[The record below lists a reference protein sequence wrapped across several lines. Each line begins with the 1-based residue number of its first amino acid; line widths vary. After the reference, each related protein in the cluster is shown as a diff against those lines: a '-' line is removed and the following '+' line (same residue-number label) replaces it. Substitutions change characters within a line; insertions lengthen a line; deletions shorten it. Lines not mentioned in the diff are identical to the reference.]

1 MHATPS
7 SRPPSRLGAPWLIVV
22 LAAAGVI
29 ALAVGVV
36 HFAPGSCAMPRPAG
50 AVQADPERADPELAD
65 PELADPELADAGPAP
80 GSGEAVFYNP
90 VQAEDR
96 CSIEPL
102 AADGL
107 YASLPAWQYGD
118 GAECGAYVDITGP
131 LGTVQAEIVDL
142 CPGCAADQLDLS
154 TAAFARIQHPAAGTA
169 RITYQLARDPALPGP
184 LAVRV
189 GSGSSAGSLAIQV
202 LNHGNPLSGVQV
214 NGRTLTSRGD
224 GYWVAADGAGPG
236 PFQVDV
242 TDALG
247 NNAVLTGI
255 TLRPGA
261 LQQTSVL
268 MYSPPA
274 PSSTPPPQPS
284 PAPAPAPSASLP
296 SSSSPSSG
304 VVAQRAPATATDSC

>member
-7 SRPPSRLGAPWLIVV
+7 SRPPARRGAPWLIVM
-22 LAAAGVI
+22 LAATGVI

-36 HFAPGSCAMPRPAG
+36 HFAPGSCAMPRQAG
-50 AVQADPERADPELAD
+50 AVQAAPERADLDYAD
-65 PELADPELADAGPAP
+65 GGPAP

-90 VQAEDR
+90 GQAEDR

-102 AADGL
+102 APDGL
-107 YASLPAWQYGD
+107 YASLPSGRYGD
-118 GAECGAYVDITGP
+118 GAECGAYIDITGP
-131 LGTVQAEIVDL
+131 LGTVQAEIIDL
-142 CPGCAADQLDLS
+142 CPGCTANQFDLS
-154 TAAFARIQHPAAGTA
+154 SAAFARIQHPAAGTA

-214 NGRTLTSRGD
+214 NGRPLTSRGD

-236 PFQVDV
+236 PFQVNV

-255 TLRPGA
+255 TLRPGT

-268 MYSPPA
+268 MYSAPA
-274 PSSTPPPQPS
+274 PSAAPPQPS

-296 SSSSPSSG
+296 SPG
-304 VVAQRAPATATDSC
+304 VVAQRVPASATASC

>member
-36 HFAPGSCAMPRPAG
+36 HFAPGSCAMPRQAG
-50 AVQADPERADPELAD
+50 AVQAAPERADLDYAD
-65 PELADPELADAGPAP
+65 GGPAP

-90 VQAEDR
+90 GQAEDR

-102 AADGL
+102 APDGL
-107 YASLPAWQYGD
+107 YASLPSGRYGD
-118 GAECGAYVDITGP
+118 GAECGAYIDITGP
-131 LGTVQAEIVDL
+131 LGTVQAEIIDL
-142 CPGCAADQLDLS
+142 CPGCTANQFDLS
-154 TAAFARIQHPAAGTA
+154 SAAFARIQHPAAGTA

-214 NGRTLTSRGD
+214 NGRPLTSRGD

-236 PFQVDV
+236 PFQVNV

-268 MYSPPA
+268 MYSAPA
-274 PSSTPPPQPS
+274 PSAAPPQPS

-296 SSSSPSSG
+296 SPG
-304 VVAQRAPATATDSC
+304 VVAQRVPASATASC

>member
-7 SRPPSRLGAPWLIVV
+7 SRPPARRGAPWLIVM
-22 LAAAGVI
+22 LAATGVI

-36 HFAPGSCAMPRPAG
+36 HFAPGSCAMPRQAG
-50 AVQADPERADPELAD
+50 AVQAAPERADLDYAD
-65 PELADPELADAGPAP
+65 GGPAP

-90 VQAEDR
+90 GQAEDR

-102 AADGL
+102 APDGL
-107 YASLPAWQYGD
+107 YASLPAGQYGD
-118 GAECGAYVDITGP
+118 GAECGAYIDITGP
-131 LGTVQAEIVDL
+131 LGTVQAEIIDL
-142 CPGCAADQLDLS
+142 CPGCTANQFDLS
-154 TAAFARIQHPAAGTA
+154 SAAFARIQHPAAGTA

-214 NGRTLTSRGD
+214 NGRPLTSRGD

-236 PFQVDV
+236 PFQVNV

-255 TLRPGA
+255 TLRPGT

-268 MYSPPA
+268 MYSAPA
-274 PSSTPPPQPS
+274 PSAAPPQPS

-296 SSSSPSSG
+296 SPG
-304 VVAQRAPATATDSC
+304 VVAQRVPASATASC

>member
-7 SRPPSRLGAPWLIVV
+7 SRPPSRLGAPWLIVM

-36 HFAPGSCAMPRPAG
+36 HFAPGSCAMPRQAG
-50 AVQADPERADPELAD
+50 AVK
-65 PELADPELADAGPAP
+65 ADPELADADPAP

-90 VQAEDR
+90 SQAEDR

-102 AADGL
+102 TPGGL
-107 YASLPAWQYGD
+107 YASLPAGQYGD
-118 GAECGAYVDITGP
+118 GAKCGAYVDITGP
-131 LGTVQAEIVDL
+131 LGTVQAEVVDL

-154 TAAFARIQHPAAGTA
+154 TAAFARIQDPAAGTA

-189 GSGSSAGSLAIQV
+189 GSGSTVGSLAIQV

-214 NGRTLTSRGD
+214 NGRPLTSRGD

-255 TLRPGA
+255 TLYPGA

-274 PSSTPPPQPS
+274 LSATPPPQPS
-284 PAPAPAPSASLP
+284 PAPAPAPSPSLP
-296 SSSSPSSG
+296 SPS
-304 VVAQRAPATATDSC
+304 VLAQRAPATATASC